1 MGKSAR
7 KAEENKI
14 SKKSREE
21 SDVRRREGSIMPN
34 AAKEQVRIE
43 MDHKLSKMKGMEALI
58 RAILVRTEKL
68 GSR

>member
-1 MGKSAR
+1 M
-7 KAEENKI
+7 
-14 SKKSREE
+14 
-21 SDVRRREGSIMPN
+21 RRREGSIMPN

-43 MDHKLSKMKGMEALI
+43 MDHKLSKMKGMVALI